1 MINAD
6 SFFTI
11 GKTHQVCQDY
21 AVSSPQGDYIVV
33 SDGCSSVPDTDI
45 GARLLVKKAEEY
57 LRLLRYGRTYDFNSL
72 PNFSILGALDCTQ
85 SLEMRKSCLSATLL
99 LANRDGNVVETI
111 VSGDGFIVGRFR
123 ETGDLRIYQYHYKSG
138 APFYLYYSLAEE
150 SAHNYFLD
158 FGTTRVV
165 TSTCVFSDNRPP
177 IVASWNEAANFFL
190 GPIFSL
196 NQYDLIVLGTDGLAS
211 FMSCSNLVPVIDVIQ
226 ELLAFKT
233 YQGEFVQRR
242 CRRAFELFQE
252 VGWVNTDDVA
262 VAAIFST

>member
-1 MINAD
+1 MLNAD

-57 LRLLRYGRTYDFNSL
+57 LRLLHYGRTYDFNSL

-85 SLEMRKSCLSATLL
+85 SLEIRKSCLSATLL
-99 LANRDGNVVETI
+99 LACRDGNIVETI
-111 VSGDGFIVGRFR
+111 VSGDGFVVGRFR
-123 ETGDLRIYQYHYKSG
+123 ETGDLHIYQYHYESG
-138 APFYLYYSLAEE
+138 APFYLYYTLTEE
-150 SAHNYFLD
+150 STNNYFLD
-158 FGTTRVV
+158 FGTTRTV
-165 TSTCVFSDNRPP
+165 TSTRVFSDSRSP
-177 IVASWNEAANFFL
+177 IVASWNEDANFFF
-190 GPIFSL
+190 GPGFSL
-196 NQYDLIVLGTDGLAS
+196 DQYDLIVLGTDGLAS
-211 FMSCSNLVPVIDVIQ
+211 FISCSSLVSAIDVIQ

-242 CRRAFELFQE
+242 CRRVFELFQE
-252 VGWVNTDDVA
+252 IGWINTDDVA
-262 VAAIFST
+262 VAAIFSI